1 MDEKTPDIDKSQL
14 YYGKTVHWITIA
26 SCLISLITP
35 FIILLF
41 PGKNYLNE
49 ALLFES
55 IFKGKNP
62 AEIWRSS
69 GVQVGNLRPVGSVE
83 VPFKYGDFWKLFI
96 KNFFT
101 PDGFAAFGVVLGCSV
116 TLWAL
121 IPAAWQFAK
130 KKEYFYVC
138 VSIFIMALI
147 VLAMSGIIN
156 MAG

>member
-1 MDEKTPDIDKSQL
+1 MDGKKPDLNIEKSQL
-14 YYGKTVHWITIA
+14 YYGKVVHWITFV
-26 SCLISLITP
+26 SCLISLISP
-35 FIILLF
+35 VFILLF

-49 ALLFES
+49 ALLFDA

-62 AEIWRSS
+62 SEIWKAA
-69 GVQVGNLRPVGSVE
+69 G
-83 VPFKYGDFWKLFI
+83 VPFQSGDFRKLFI

-101 PDGFAAFGVVLGCSV
+101 PDGLAAFGVALGCSV

-121 IPAAWQFAK
+121 IPAVWQFAK

-147 VLAMSGIIN
+147 ALAMSGVVN
-156 MAG
+156 MRG

>member
-1 MDEKTPDIDKSQL
+1 MDGMLPDNADKSQL
-14 YYGKTVHWITIA
+14 YYGKTVHWITVV

-35 FIILLF
+35 FFILLF
-41 PGKNYLNE
+41 PGKNHLDE
-49 ALLFES
+49 TLLFDA
-55 IFKGKNP
+55 IFKGKKA
-62 AEIWRSS
+62 AEIWEAA
-69 GVQVGNLRPVGSVE
+69 GVQ
-83 VPFKYGDFWKLFI
+83 FKSGDFWKLFI

-101 PDGFAAFGVVLGCSV
+101 PDGLAAFGVALGCSV

-121 IPAAWQFAK
+121 IPAVWQFTK

-147 VLAMSGIIN
+147 ALAMSGIVN